1 MTDHGLDARRRAFI
15 DGARTATLVT
25 VDGEGLPRP
34 VPICFVL
41 APDAAVLWTPIDE
54 KPKRTHDP
62 RALARVRDIESR
74 PDVAILVER
83 WDEDWARLAWVRGIG
98 RATIVGAGGPGH
110 AAALVALRAKYPQ
123 YAAQRLEAR
132 PMIRVELGRVSSW
145 GAVGD

>member
-15 DGARTATLVT
+15 DRARTATLVT

-54 KPKRTHDP
+54 KPKRTDDP

-83 WDEDWARLAWVRGIG
+83 WDEDWARLAWVRCTG
-98 RATIVGAGGPGH
+98 RATLVDPGGPGH
-110 AAALVALRAKYPQ
+110 AEAVAALRAKYPQ
-123 YAAQRLEAR
+123 YSAQRLEAR
-132 PMIRVELGRVSSW
+132 PMIRVDLDRVSSW